1 MQIRQVKNVLSI
13 KIVIIIIPGKTM
25 QRGVIKSSRSC
36 LGEDDEKRE
45 NEKYKDEKN
54 GLCCQVLAKIM
65 TNLFGINQK
74 IILKILEYFEKIM
87 FRQRPNCSPGG
98 VLQIKLI

>member
-1 MQIRQVKNVLSI
+1 M
-13 KIVIIIIPGKTM
+13 PG
-25 QRGVIKSSRSC
+25 RGGS
-36 LGEDDEKRE
+36 DDEKRE

-74 IILKILEYFEKIM
+74 FIWKILEYFEKIM
-87 FRQRPNCSPGG
+87 FWQRPNLSMGG